1 MGNISLTGKA
11 IMKRTTETGWDGA
24 RGGDG
29 RRKEDSVREASAKGP
44 RKKA

>member
-11 IMKRTTETGWDGA
+11 SMKRTTETGWDGA